1 MCFFC
6 LSQKPTGV
14 RSHLPEV
21 TSGTLPCAGSSP
33 GYTEARAPGPL
44 SLLSLLSDPTW
55 LCGAGSWRRH
65 TPIRRTKQHGG
76 PHPDLG
82 PSHPLRV
89 PSHFQ
94 LQGAGS
100 GALRPGLSLPGTSG
114 TLRERG
120 TPTLDGLQLGPG
132 SEDSRC
138 LPGPPQDTA
147 AQSRRLQG
155 RPGAR
160 LLAKGAS
167 GSPGRFFLW
176 PVLHFAQ
183 PFGAACAPTRGHPCI
198 FPLPGCASMCP
209 KAPPKS
215 LLLSA
220 ERPIRKGQRQ
230 RITPGATAPL
240 QPLHSLAGPEGSGP
254 PPGGH
259 EEAGQPPRLLQNR
272 TSGALNSECGAAADH
287 LATADGQGGS
297 RGLFCTRA

>member
-14 RSHLPEV
+14 RSHLPEA

-44 SLLSLLSDPTW
+44 SLRSLLSDPTW

-114 TLRERG
+114 TLRERD
-120 TPTLDGLQLGPG
+120 TPALDGLQLVAQATTEQTMQTAPRPAILKVEGAAPPKG
-132 SEDSRC
+132 R
-138 LPGPPQDTA
+138 LRRPQDT
-147 AQSRRLQG
+147 RLWAEAHSLQLLREPADRAPEPG
-155 RPGAR
+155 MGLHLGAEDPRP
-160 LLAKGAS
+160 
-167 GSPGRFFLW
+167 PFFL
-176 PVLHFAQ
+176 
-183 PFGAACAPTRGHPCI
+183 
-198 FPLPGCASMCP
+198 
-209 KAPPKS
+209 
-215 LLLSA
+215 
-220 ERPIRKGQRQ
+220 
-230 RITPGATAPL
+230 
-240 QPLHSLAGPEGSGP
+240 PEGAWGL
-254 PPGGH
+254 GRG
-259 EEAGQPPRLLQNR
+259 
-272 TSGALNSECGAAADH
+272 
-287 LATADGQGGS
+287 DGRWVGCFGVQ
-297 RGLFCTRA
+297 RV